1 MSNIL
6 IIFAYKLIHMINEKY
21 TTDKILIF
29 DIDDTIAITPA
40 KIIVTD
46 SKTGEHFELTPEEF
60 NDYEKNPKHIVNFDQ
75 FRSLEIMKAGR
86 LIDKYFNILKQNYNK
101 GIAIGIIT
109 ARDDQNM
116 IYEWLRYHVG
126 FHIDKKL
133 IWAVNDPVHGLTGNI
148 QQRKQEAMKWFIDQG
163 YTDIT
168 FFDDDKNNIKLIKQL
183 DANIKTHL
191 AKK

>member
-1 MSNIL
+1 MICEAKNKVKIL
-6 IIFAYKLIHMINEKY
+6 NKKY

-29 DIDDTIAITPA
+29 DLDDCIVVTAA

-46 SKTGEHFELTPEEF
+46 SKTGKTFELTPEEF
-60 NDYEKNPKHIVNFDQ
+60 NDYEKNPKHLVNFDQ
-75 FRSLEIMKAGR
+75 FRSIEIMKAGR
-86 LIDKYFNILKQNYNK
+86 LIDKYFSILKKNYNK

-109 ARDDQNM
+109 ARDDQSM
-116 IYEWLRYHVG
+116 IYEWLRFHVG

-133 IWAVNDPVHGLTGNI
+133 IWAVNDPVHRLIGNI
-148 QQRKQEAMKWFIDQG
+148 QQRKQGAMQWFIDQG

-183 DANIKTHL
+183 EKQLDVSIKTHL
-191 AKK
+191 AIK

>member
-1 MSNIL
+1 
-6 IIFAYKLIHMINEKY
+6 MIKEAY

-29 DIDDTIAITPA
+29 DVDETILISSA

-46 SKTGEHFELTPEEF
+46 PRTGQTFALTPEEF
-60 NDYEKNPKHIVNFDQ
+60 NSYEKNPKHIVKFDE
-75 FRSLEIMKAGR
+75 FRSLEIMKAGKI
-86 LIDKYFNILKQNYNK
+86 IDKYFSVLKANYNK

-109 ARDDQNM
+109 ARDNQSM

-168 FFDDDKNNIKLIKQL
+168 FFDDDKNNIKLIKKL

>member
-1 MSNIL
+1 ML
-6 IIFAYKLIHMINEKY
+6 NEKY

-29 DIDDTIAITPA
+29 DIDETIAITSA
-40 KIIVTD
+40 KIVVTD
-46 SKTGEHFELTPEEF
+46 PKTKKTFSLTPEEF
-60 NDYEKNPKHIVNFDQ
+60 NDYERNPKHLVNFDQ

-86 LIDKYFNILKQNYNK
+86 LIDKYFNVLKKNYNK

-109 ARDDQNM
+109 ARDDQSM

-148 QQRKQEAMKWFIDQG
+148 QQRKQDAMRWFIDQG

-183 DANIKTHL
+183 EKSMGVSLKTHL

>member
-1 MSNIL
+1 MD
-6 IIFAYKLIHMINEKY
+6 INEKY

-29 DIDDTIAITPA
+29 DLDDCLVVTNA

-46 SKTGEHFELTPEEF
+46 SKTGKKFELTPEEF
-60 NDYEKNPKHIVNFDQ
+60 NDYEKGRNHIVNFEQ
-75 FRSLEIMKAGR
+75 FKSLEIMKAGK
-86 LIDKYFNILKQNYNK
+86 LIDKYFNVLKGNYKK
-101 GIAIGIIT
+101 GIAIGVIT

-133 IWAVNDPVHGLTGNI
+133 IWAVNDPVHGLSGNI
-148 QQRKQEAMKWFIDQG
+148 QQRKQDAMKWFIEQG

-183 DANIKTHL
+183 EKELEVSIKTHL

>member
-1 MSNIL
+1 
-6 IIFAYKLIHMINEKY
+6 MINEKY

-29 DIDDTIAITPA
+29 DIDDTIAISSA

-46 SKTGEHFELTPEEF
+46 SSTGKTFELTPEEF
-60 NDYEKNPKHIVNFDQ
+60 NSYEKNPKHIVNFDQ

-86 LIDKYFNILKQNYNK
+86 LIDKYFNILKKNYNN

-109 ARDDQNM
+109 ARDNQNM

-133 IWAVNDPVHGLTGNI
+133 IWAVNDPSHGLTGTI
-148 QQRKQEAMKWFIDQG
+148 QERKQQAMRWFIENG

-168 FFDDDKNNIKLIKQL
+168 FFDDDKHNIKLINQL
-183 DANIKTHL
+183 GTELNIPIKTHL

>member
-1 MSNIL
+1 ML
-6 IIFAYKLIHMINEKY
+6 HEKY
-21 TTDKILIF
+21 THDKILIF
-29 DIDDTIAITPA
+29 DIDDTIAISSA

-46 SKTGEHFELTPEEF
+46 SKTGDKFELTPEEF
-60 NDYEKNPKHIVNFDQ
+60 NTYEKNPTHILDFDQ
-75 FRSLEIMKAGR
+75 FKSLEIMKAGQ
-86 LIDKYFNILKQNYNK
+86 LIDKYFNILKKNYKK

-109 ARDDQNM
+109 ARDDQSM

-133 IWAVNDPVHGLTGNI
+133 IWAVNDPIHGLAGNI
-148 QQRKQEAMKWFIDQG
+148 QQRKKDAMRWFVEQG

-168 FFDDDKNNIKLIKQL
+168 FFDDDKNNIKLIKEL
-183 DANIKTHL
+183 GKELKDVKITTHL

>member
-1 MSNIL
+1 
-6 IIFAYKLIHMINEKY
+6 MINEKY

-29 DIDDTIAITPA
+29 DIDDTIAITAA
-40 KIIVTD
+40 KIVVTD
-46 SKTGEHFELTPEEF
+46 SKTGKTFELTPEEF
-60 NDYEKNPKHIVNFDQ
+60 NDYEKNPKHLVNFDQ

-86 LIDKYFNILKQNYNK
+86 LIDKYFSILKKNYKK

-109 ARDDQNM
+109 ARDNQNM

-133 IWAVNDPVHGLTGNI
+133 IWAINDPVHGLEGNI
-148 QQRKQEAMKWFIDQG
+148 QTRKQEAMKWFIEQG

-183 DANIKTHL
+183 EKQLDVKLKTHL

>member
-1 MSNIL
+1 MGE
-6 IIFAYKLIHMINEKY
+6 INEKY

-29 DIDDTIAITPA
+29 DIDDTIAISSA

-46 SKTGEHFELTPEEF
+46 SKTGEKFELTPEEF
-60 NDYEKNPKHIVNFDQ
+60 NDYEKNPSHILDFEQ
-75 FRSLEIMKAGR
+75 FQSLEIMKAGK
-86 LIDKYFNILKQNYNK
+86 LIDKYFNILKKNYKK

-109 ARDDQNM
+109 ARDDQSM

-126 FHIDKKL
+126 FHIYKHL
-133 IWAVNDPVHGLTGNI
+133 IWAVNDPIHGLKGTI
-148 QQRKQEAMKWFIDQG
+148 QERKKSAMRYFIEKG

-168 FFDDDKNNIKLIKQL
+168 FFDDDKHNIKLIKQL
-183 DANIKTHL
+183 DKELKDVKIKTHL

>member
-1 MSNIL
+1 ML
-6 IIFAYKLIHMINEKY
+6 NEKY

-29 DIDDTIAITPA
+29 DIDDTIFIGSA

-46 SKTGEHFELTPEEF
+46 SKTGKTFSLTPEEF
-60 NDYEKNPKHIVNFDQ
+60 NDYERNPKHIVNFDQ
-75 FRSLEIMKAGR
+75 FKSLEIMKAGR
-86 LIDKYFNILKQNYNK
+86 LIDKYFSILKANYNK

-148 QQRKQEAMKWFIDQG
+148 QQRKQDAMKWFIDQG

-183 DANIKTHL
+183 EKELGVNLKTHL
-191 AKK
+191 AKKQ

>member
-1 MSNIL
+1 
-6 IIFAYKLIHMINEKY
+6 MINEKY

-29 DIDDTIAITPA
+29 DLDDTIVVSAA
-40 KIIVTD
+40 KIVVTD
-46 SKTGEHFELTPEEF
+46 TKSGKTYELTPEEF

-75 FRSLEIMKAGR
+75 FRSLDIMKAGR
-86 LIDKYFNILKQNYNK
+86 LIDKYFSVLKKNYNK
-101 GIAIGIIT
+101 GIAIGVIT
-109 ARDDQNM
+109 ARDDQSM

-148 QQRKQEAMKWFIDQG
+148 QQRKQDAMRWFIEQG

-168 FFDDDKNNIKLIKQL
+168 FFDDDRNNIKLIKKL
-183 DANIKTHL
+183 EKSMGVNLKTHL

>member
-1 MSNIL
+1 MR
-6 IIFAYKLIHMINEKY
+6 INEKY

-29 DIDDTIAITPA
+29 DLDDTIVVSAA
-40 KIIVTD
+40 KIVVTD
-46 SKTGEHFELTPEEF
+46 TKSGKTYELTPEEF

-75 FRSLEIMKAGR
+75 FRSLDIMKAGR
-86 LIDKYFNILKQNYNK
+86 LIDKYFSVLKKNYNK
-101 GIAIGIIT
+101 GIAIGVIT
-109 ARDDQNM
+109 ARDDQSM

-148 QQRKQEAMKWFIDQG
+148 QQRKQDAMRWFIEQG

-168 FFDDDKNNIKLIKQL
+168 FFDDDRNNIKLIKKL
-183 DANIKTHL
+183 EKSMGVNLKTHL

>member
-1 MSNIL
+1 
-6 IIFAYKLIHMINEKY
+6 MINEKY
-21 TTDKILIF
+21 TKDKILIF
-29 DIDDTIAITPA
+29 DIDETIVISSA

-46 SKTGEHFELTPEEF
+46 SCTGEIFELTPEEF
-60 NDYEKNPKHIVNFDQ
+60 NSYEKTPEHTINFDQ

-86 LIDKYFNILKQNYNK
+86 LIDKYFDILKKNYNN

-109 ARDDQNM
+109 ARDNQNM

-133 IWAVNDPVHGLTGNI
+133 IWAVNDPIHELTGNI
-148 QQRKQEAMKWFIDQG
+148 QQRKQQAMRWFVKHG

-168 FFDDDKNNIKLIKQL
+168 FFDDDLNNINLIDTLGKEL
-183 DANIKTHL
+183 KIPIKTHL
-191 AKK
+191 AVKYE

>member
-1 MSNIL
+1 ML
-6 IIFAYKLIHMINEKY
+6 KEKY

-29 DIDDTIAITPA
+29 DIDDTIFIGSA

-46 SKTGEHFELTPEEF
+46 SKTGKTFSLTPEEF
-60 NDYEKNPKHIVNFDQ
+60 NDYEKNPKHIINFDQ
-75 FRSLEIMKAGR
+75 FKSLEIMKAGK
-86 LIDKYFNILKQNYNK
+86 LIDKYFSILKKNYNK
-101 GIAIGIIT
+101 GIAIGVIT

-133 IWAVNDPVHGLTGNI
+133 IWAVNDPVHGLKGNI
-148 QQRKQEAMKWFIDQG
+148 QERKQDAMKWFIEQG

-183 DANIKTHL
+183 EKELGVNLKTHL

>member
-1 MSNIL
+1 
-6 IIFAYKLIHMINEKY
+6 MIKEAY

-29 DIDDTIAITPA
+29 DIDDTLSITPA
-40 KIIVTD
+40 KIVVTD
-46 SKTGEHFELTPEEF
+46 TKTGKTYELTPEEF
-60 NDYEKNPKHIVNFDQ
+60 NEYEKQRHHIIDFDQ
-75 FRSLEIMKAGR
+75 FRSLDIMKAGQ
-86 LIDKYFNILKQNYNK
+86 LIDKYFNILKKNYNN

-109 ARDDQNM
+109 ARDSQSM

-133 IWAVNDPVHGLTGNI
+133 IWAVNDPIHGLTGNI
-148 QQRKQEAMKWFIDQG
+148 QQRKQDAMRWFVEHG

-183 DANIKTHL
+183 EKELSVTIKTHL

>member
-1 MSNIL
+1 MNKIT
-6 IIFAYKLIHMINEKY
+6 EKY

-29 DIDDTIAITPA
+29 DIDDTIVITAA

-46 SKTGEHFELTPEEF
+46 SNTGKTYELTPEEF
-60 NDYEKNPKHIVNFDQ
+60 NHYEKHKHHIVNFDQ
-75 FRSLEIMKAGR
+75 FKSLEIMKAGK
-86 LIDKYFNILKQNYNK
+86 LIDKYFGILKKNYQK

-109 ARDDQNM
+109 ARDNKNM

-133 IWAVNDPVHGLTGNI
+133 IWAVNDPVHGLSGSI
-148 QQRKQEAMKWFIDQG
+148 QQRKREAMKWFVNQG

-168 FFDDDKNNIKLIKQL
+168 FFDDDRNNIKLIKKL
-183 DANIKTHL
+183 EKELGVKIKTHL
-191 AKK
+191 VKK

>member
-1 MSNIL
+1 
-6 IIFAYKLIHMINEKY
+6 MIKEKY

-29 DIDDTIAITPA
+29 DIDETIAITAA
-40 KIIVTD
+40 KIIVTN
-46 SKTGEHFELTPEEF
+46 SKTGEQFELTPEEF
-60 NDYEKNPKHIVNFDQ
+60 NDYEKHRNHIIDFDQ
-75 FRSLEIMKAGR
+75 FRSLEVMKAGK
-86 LIDKYFNILKQNYNK
+86 LIDRYFNILKQNYNK

-109 ARDDQNM
+109 ARDNQNM

-133 IWAVNDPVHGLTGNI
+133 IWAVNDPVHGLAGNI
-148 QQRKQEAMKWFIDQG
+148 QQRKQDAMRWFVKQG
-163 YTDIT
+163 YVDIT

-183 DANIKTHL
+183 EKELDVNIKTHL

>member
-1 MSNIL
+1 MR
-6 IIFAYKLIHMINEKY
+6 INEKY

-29 DIDDTIAITPA
+29 DLDDTIVVSAA

-46 SKTGEHFELTPEEF
+46 SKTGETYELTPEEF
-60 NDYEKNPKHIVNFDQ
+60 NDYEKNPKHILNFDQ
-75 FRSLEIMKAGR
+75 FRSLEVMKAGK
-86 LIDKYFNILKQNYNK
+86 LIDKYFSVLKKNYKK
-101 GIAIGIIT
+101 GIAIGVIT
-109 ARDDQNM
+109 ARDDRNM

-133 IWAVNDPVHGLTGNI
+133 IWAVNDPTHGLTGTI
-148 QQRKQEAMKWFIDQG
+148 QQRKQDAMKWFIDQG

-183 DANIKTHL
+183 EKQLDVKLKTHL

>member
-1 MSNIL
+1 MKQL
-6 IIFAYKLIHMINEKY
+6 NEKY

-29 DIDDTIAITPA
+29 DIDDTIAISSA

-46 SKTGEHFELTPEEF
+46 SKTGEKFELTPEEF
-60 NDYEKNPKHIVNFDQ
+60 NDYERNPRHILNFEQ
-75 FRSLEIMKAGR
+75 FKSLEIMKAGK
-86 LIDKYFNILKQNYNK
+86 LIDKYFNILKKNYKK

-126 FHIDKKL
+126 FHIDKHL
-133 IWAVNDPVHGLTGNI
+133 IWAVHDPVHGLTGNI
-148 QQRKQEAMKWFIDQG
+148 QDRKKSAMRYFIEKG

-183 DANIKTHL
+183 NREIDTVKITTHL

>member
-1 MSNIL
+1 ML
-6 IIFAYKLIHMINEKY
+6 NEKY

-29 DIDDTIAITPA
+29 DIDDTLTISSA

-46 SKTGEHFELTPEEF
+46 SKTGKTFELTPEEF
-60 NDYEKNPKHIVNFDQ
+60 NDYERNPKHLVNFDQ
-75 FRSLEIMKAGR
+75 FRSLEIMKAGK
-86 LIDKYFNILKQNYNK
+86 LIDKYFSVLKKNYKK
-101 GIAIGIIT
+101 GIAIGVIT
-109 ARDDQNM
+109 ARDDQAM

-133 IWAVNDPVHGLTGNI
+133 IWAVNDPVHGLSGSI
-148 QQRKQEAMKWFIDQG
+148 QKRKQDAMKWFIEQG

-168 FFDDDKNNIKLIKQL
+168 FFDDDRNNIKLIKQL
-183 DANIKTHL
+183 EKELGVNLKTHL

>member
-1 MSNIL
+1 MEEL
-6 IIFAYKLIHMINEKY
+6 NEKY
-21 TTDKILIF
+21 THDKILIF
-29 DIDDTIAITPA
+29 DIDDTIAISSA

-46 SKTGEHFELTPEEF
+46 SKTGEKFELTPEEF
-60 NDYEKNPKHIVNFDQ
+60 NSYEKNPSHVLDFDQ
-75 FRSLEIMKAGR
+75 FKSLEIMKAGK
-86 LIDKYFNILKQNYNK
+86 LIDKYFSILKKNYKK

-109 ARDDQNM
+109 ARDDQDM

-126 FHIDKKL
+126 FHIDKHL

-148 QQRKQEAMKWFIDQG
+148 QERKKSAMRYFIERG

-168 FFDDDKNNIKLIKQL
+168 FFDDDKHNIKLIKQL
-183 DANIKTHL
+183 DKEIDTVKITTHL